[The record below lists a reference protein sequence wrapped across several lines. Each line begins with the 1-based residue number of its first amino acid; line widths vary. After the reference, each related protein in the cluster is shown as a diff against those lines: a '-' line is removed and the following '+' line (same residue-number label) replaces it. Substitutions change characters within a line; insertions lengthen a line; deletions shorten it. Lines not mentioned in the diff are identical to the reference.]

1 MLLFHS
7 DINVR
12 SLRSRSFIPLVDTLE
27 LFLKSI
33 HSYFQCRWSGGQ
45 HIANC
50 GTGHIYILLHF
61 PFILCSGYPV
71 TQSVTTHGLHH
82 NKGSSLYINKCNH
95 CNHIN
100 EYIENLSESSLTSL
114 SKAYLRLLTK
124 CSRIYFYTLAKWV
137 TGLHLDKPGS
147 TYLLPLPPAYRWLHN
162 VNTLPV
168 VSLR

>member
-7 DINVR
+7 DINVH
-12 SLRSRSFIPLVDTLE
+12 SLRSCSFIPLVDTLE

-33 HSYFQCRWSGGQ
+33 HSHFQRGRVKARALST
-45 HIANC
+45 AVPRK
-50 GTGHIYILLHF
+50 IYTLLHF

-82 NKGSSLYINKCNH
+82 TQGSSLYIKKCNH
-95 CNHIN
+95 CNHII
-100 EYIENLSESSLTSL
+100 EYIENLNGSSLTSL

-147 TYLLPLPPAYRWLHN
+147 TSILPLPPACWWLHN

-168 VSLR
+168 VSG